1 MKLDVELKCAC
12 GNTARYIEDHGAFT
26 CGICPIKNG
35 RDSIRI
41 SDVPQLLSWARITI
55 EYLRGRNAHIPAGDN
70 IQATLGQR
78 PAVICDDTLCD
89 RACSCHVRGWGGHS
103 VSMCPHLRVS

>member
-1 MKLDVELKCAC
+1 VKLNVELKCAC
-12 GNTARYIEDHGAFT
+12 GNTARYIDDQGEFT

-41 SDVPQLLSWARITI
+41 SDVPQLLGWARITVA
-55 EYLRGRNAHIPAGDN
+55 YLRGQNAHTPAGDS

-78 PAVICDDTLCD
+78 PAVKCDDPSCD
-89 RACSCHVRGWGGHS
+89 RKCQCHVRGWGGHNES
-103 VSMCPHLRVS
+103 SCPHLRVS